1 MQQPT
6 HAHTQHLNQYE
17 VNNVLPTTTTLKP
30 SSGSTFV
37 TETGVHNITW
47 ETTPLTASG

>member
-1 MQQPT
+1 MLQHPT
-6 HAHTQHLNQYE
+6 HTQHLNQYE
-17 VNNVLPTTTTLKP
+17 MNNVLPITTIP
-30 SSGSTFV
+30 STGSTFV